1 MVENYGAV
9 YCTEAGVAKFDR
21 SLIFSRTIH
30 GPEAS
35 KRVQRLS
42 NSAAIATGRIL
53 VDARDR
59 VVVFTEAGASGL
71 WQMRRNARGGAMTIR

>member
-21 SLIFSRTIH
+21 SLIFGRTIH

-42 NSAAIATGRIL
+42 NSAASANMHNRQARPPALIAPGFQPGIF
-53 VDARDR
+53 A
-59 VVVFTEAGASGL
+59 FT
-71 WQMRRNARGGAMTIR
+71 Q